1 MREAGQYPAD
11 LRHLER
17 AILAFLSTASPEDL
31 RRVPDVAEG
40 IERRIRA
47 AAGRVQTLEALYD
60 AVKTKRYSHA
70 RIRRI
75 ALAAYLGL
83 TDDLPAAPPYLRVLG
98 MTAAGAEL
106 IRAASP
112 SLPYVMRPADLKKLP
127 ADAQRIFELE
137 ARADNIYALCTAQRR
152 PAGLDYTE
160 RLIRV

>member
-1 MREAGQYPAD
+1 MDY
-11 LRHLER
+11 
-17 AILAFLSTASPEDL
+17 
-31 RRVPDVAEG
+31 
-40 IERRIRA
+40 RA
-47 AAGRVQTLEALYD
+47 AAD
-60 AVKTKRYSHA
+60 AEKNFLTETYRLFHRFPEPSRHEFETHA

-137 ARADNIYALCTAQRR
+137 ARADDIYALCTAQRR